1 MILPVSN
8 NLCVSSPKFKAKMHM
23 YNKKF
28 DLQENLF
35 KLILWHVAFIHNT
48 CRFTCKLYISIHHIL
63 INYRYWKLTFSF
75 NFLLPNLIGL
85 PDCKIFVRETLL
97 ICLVLYIYDRLLHI
111 LCQSLFYQL
120 KVNYSRKSVNIFKI
134 RSYNVIIPWPS
145 F

>member
-1 MILPVSN
+1 MYYQCLTIYVYHRLNSKQRCTCTIKSLIYRKIYSN
-8 NLCVSSPKFKAKMHM
+8 SSYDM
-23 YNKKF
+23 
-28 DLQENLF
+28 LLLF
-35 KLILWHVAFIHNT
+35 TIHVDVHVNYIYQFI
-48 CRFTCKLYISIHHIL
+48 IL

-134 RSYNVIIPWPS
+134 PSYNVIIPWPS